1 MRYVFREDIVR
12 VCGGVILMA
21 NEVWKPVKGY
31 EGLYE
36 EIRKEVIIS

>member
-12 VCGGVILMA
+12 VCGGVILMT
-21 NEVWKPVKGY
+21 NEVSDSC
-31 EGLYE
+31 YE